1 MIGCSM
7 HTGSQAVDGPAPR
20 VSVLL
25 LALLCLAG
33 CFPAAIGDDQ
43 PEVGAPPAAARTG
56 DLPPAADFRIVAFGD
71 SLTAGYGL
79 SLELAYPARLQERL
93 ELAGYRAHVVN
104 AGVSGETTAGG
115 LRRIDWALEGDVQ
128 VLILALGG
136 NDGLRGLP
144 VEQMRD
150 NLAHMISAARDS
162 GAQVLLAG
170 MEAPPNFG
178 ADYAERFRGVFEQ
191 LAAEHDV
198 VFVPFLLEGVAG
210 VAGLN
215 QADGIHP
222 NAEGADRVA
231 AHVWSALEPLLRAA
245 QAPHAANDLPGGS

>member
-7 HTGSQAVDGPAPR
+7 RTVQAADSSATR
-20 VSVLL
+20 VIILS
-25 LALLCLAG
+25 LALLCVAG
-33 CFPAAIGDDQ
+33 CLPAEIGDEQ
-43 PEVGAPPAAARTG
+43 PVVGARADAGRPGAAPAG
-56 DLPPAADFRIVAFGD
+56 ADFRIVAFGD
-71 SLTAGYGL
+71 SLTAGLGL
-79 SLELAYPARLQERL
+79 PVEQAYPARLQERL
-93 ELAGYRAHVVN
+93 ELAGYRARVVN

-115 LRRIDWALEGDVQ
+115 LRRIGWSLTGDVEI
-128 VLILALGG
+128 LILALGG

-150 NLAHMISAARDS
+150 NLAGMIAATLDS
-162 GAQVLLAG
+162 GARVLLAG

-178 ADYAERFRGVFEQ
+178 ADYADRFRAAFGQ
-191 LAAEHDV
+191 LAAEYDV
-198 VFVPFLLEGVAG
+198 VFVPFLLDGVAG

-231 AHVWSALEPLLRAA
+231 AHVWSALEPMLREAR
-245 QAPHAANDLPGGS
+245 APHAAANLPGGS

>member
-1 MIGCSM
+1 M
-7 HTGSQAVDGPAPR
+7 HMVQGTHGPAAR
-20 VSVLL
+20 ARILL
-25 LALLCLAG
+25 LALFVAAG
-33 CFPAAIGDDQ
+33 CLPAEIDDDRLAL
-43 PEVGAPPAAARTG
+43 GARADAGRSAAEPAG
-56 DLPPAADFRIVAFGD
+56 ADFRIVAFGD
-71 SLTAGYGL
+71 SLTAGLGL
-79 SLELAYPARLQERL
+79 PVEEAYPSRLQERL
-93 ELAGYRAHVVN
+93 ELAGYRARVVN

-115 LRRIDWALEGDVQ
+115 LRRFDWSLDGDVEI
-128 VLILALGG
+128 LILALGG

-150 NLAHMISAARDS
+150 NLARMISAALDG

-178 ADYAERFRGVFEQ
+178 ADYADRFRGAFAQ
-191 LAAEHDV
+191 LAAEYDV

-231 AHVWSALEPLLRAA
+231 AHVWSALEPMLRAA
-245 QAPHAANDLPGGS
+245 HAPRAAGDRPGGS